1 MSTLLVVE
9 DEYRLRKLVARTLEG
24 QGHTV
29 IEASNGV
36 DAIALAGTFKN
47 TIDMVITDII
57 MPMMRGPDMVQA
69 LRRQRP
75 DLKVIYMS
83 GTSHKDIA
91 GEAARDAQ
99 YLDKPCSLQV
109 LTKTVGDMLS
119 AAQG

>member
-47 TIDMVITDII
+47 IL
-57 MPMMRGPDMVQA
+57 A
-69 LRRQRP
+69 
-75 DLKVIYMS
+75 K
-83 GTSHKDIA
+83 KN
-91 GEAARDAQ
+91 
-99 YLDKPCSLQV
+99 SLQFFI
-109 LTKTVGDMLS
+109 LYL
-119 AAQG
+119 